1 MMKEFLLESQFFG
14 FALTIVIFS
23 LAVLLQRKT
32 RISLLNPIIIST
44 IAIIIILSVCH
55 IDFSVY
61 EKGAGYIS
69 FFLTPATICY
79 AVPLYRQVE
88 VLKKN
93 ALALILGILRGCIT
107 SAVCVIGFS
116 LIFRFSH
123 ELYLS
128 MLPKSI
134 TTAIGIALSE
144 QIGGLPAVTVGAIM
158 VTGLTGAVIAP
169 YIYRLFRITER
180 EAVGIAIGSSSH
192 AIGTSRA
199 FEIGE
204 VEGAMSSLSIV
215 ISGIITVVLVP
226 LLQFI

>member
-1 MMKEFLLESQFFG
+1 MTGFLIESHFFG
-14 FALTIVIFS
+14 FALTLVVFA

-32 RISLLNPIIIST
+32 KIALLNPIIVST
-44 IAIIIILSVCH
+44 IAIIIILSVCR
-55 IDFSVY
+55 IDFNIY
-61 EKGAGYIS
+61 ERGAGYIS
-69 FFLTPATICY
+69 IFLTPATICY
-79 AVPLYRQVE
+79 AVPLYRQVRTLRE
-88 VLKKN
+88 N
-93 ALALILGILRGCIT
+93 ALALILGILSGCIT

-169 YIYRLFRITER
+169 AICRLFRRTEK

-192 AIGTSRA
+192 AIGTSKA

-204 VEGAMSSLSIV
+204 IEGAMSSLSIV
-215 ISGIITVVLVP
+215 ISGIITVALVP
-226 LLQFI
+226 LLRFL

>member
-1 MMKEFLLESQFFG
+1 MTDFLLHSQFFG
-14 FALTIVIFS
+14 FALTLVIFS
-23 LAVLLQRKT
+23 LAYLLQRKT
-32 RISLLNPIIIST
+32 KIALLNPIIIST
-44 IAIIIILSVCH
+44 IAIIIILSLCR

-61 EKGAGYIS
+61 EKGASFIS
-69 FFLTPATICY
+69 IFLTPATICY
-79 AVPLYRQVE
+79 AVPLYRQVKA
-88 VLKKN
+88 LKDN
-93 ALALILGILRGCIT
+93 AAALVLGILSGCVT

-116 LIFRFSH
+116 LIFHFSH

-144 QIGGLPAVTVGAIM
+144 QIGGLSAVTVGAIM

-169 YIYRLFRITER
+169 YICRLFRITEK

-192 AIGTSRA
+192 AIGTSKA

-215 ISGIITVVLVP
+215 ISGIITVILVP
-226 LLQFI
+226 FLQFI

>member
-1 MMKEFLLESQFFG
+1 MTGFLIESHFFG
-14 FALTIVIFS
+14 FALTLVVFA

-32 RISLLNPIIIST
+32 KIALLNPIIVST
-44 IAIIIILSVCH
+44 IAIIIILSVCR
-55 IDFSVY
+55 IDFSIY
-61 EKGAGYIS
+61 ERGAGYIS
-69 FFLTPATICY
+69 IFLTPATICY
-79 AVPLYRQVE
+79 AVPLYRQVRTLRE
-88 VLKKN
+88 N
-93 ALALILGILRGCIT
+93 ALALILGILSGCIT

-169 YIYRLFRITER
+169 AICRLFRITEK

-192 AIGTSRA
+192 AIGTSKA

-204 VEGAMSSLSIV
+204 IEGAMSSLSIV
-215 ISGIITVVLVP
+215 ISGIITVALVP
-226 LLQFI
+226 LLRFL

>member
-1 MMKEFLLESQFFG
+1 MTDFLLNSSFFG
-14 FALTIVIFS
+14 FALTLVIFA

-32 RISLLNPIIIST
+32 KIALLNPIIVST

-55 IDFSVY
+55 IDFDIY

-69 FFLTPATICY
+69 IFLTPATICY
-79 AVPLYRQVE
+79 AVPLYRQVQS
-88 VLKKN
+88 LKDN
-93 ALALILGILRGCIT
+93 APALVLGILSGCVT
-107 SAVCVIGFS
+107 SALCVIGCS
-116 LIFRFSH
+116 LVFRFSH

-169 YIYRLFRITER
+169 VICRLFRITER
-180 EAVGIAIGSSSH
+180 EAVGIAIGSASH
-192 AIGTSRA
+192 AIGTSKA

-226 LLQFI
+226 FLRFI

>member
-1 MMKEFLLESQFFG
+1 MTDFLLNSSFFG
-14 FALTIVIFS
+14 FALTLVIFA

-32 RISLLNPIIIST
+32 KIALLNPIIVST

-55 IDFSVY
+55 IDFDIY

-69 FFLTPATICY
+69 IFLTPATICY
-79 AVPLYRQVE
+79 AVPLYRQVQS
-88 VLKKN
+88 LKDN
-93 ALALILGILRGCIT
+93 APALVLGILSGCVT
-107 SAVCVIGFS
+107 SALCVIGFS
-116 LIFRFSH
+116 LVFNFSH

-169 YIYRLFRITER
+169 VICRLFRITER
-180 EAVGIAIGSSSH
+180 EAVGIAIGSASH
-192 AIGTSRA
+192 AIGTSKA

-226 LLQFI
+226 FLRFI